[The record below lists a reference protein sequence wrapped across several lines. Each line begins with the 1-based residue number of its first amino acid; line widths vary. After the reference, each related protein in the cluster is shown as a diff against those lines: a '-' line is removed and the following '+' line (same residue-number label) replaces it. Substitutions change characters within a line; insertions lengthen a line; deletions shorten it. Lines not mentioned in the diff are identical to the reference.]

1 MEELLGV
8 RKFDFG
14 RADSSKPDWSSNG
27 TAWTQVGGELLNIE
41 TSAIPG
47 SGKVI
52 KTGSLGD
59 VMQESIQAAL
69 TVVRNQAQSLGIYRD
84 FYNEK
89 DLHIHAQRGQHQK
102 MGLQQIVCAHPL
114 FLY

>member
-14 RADSSKPDWSSNG
+14 RADSKNQIG
-27 TAWTQVGGELLNIE
+27 QVTGLAWTQVGGELLNIE

-69 TVVRNQAQSLGIYRD
+69 TVVRNRAQSLGIYRN

-89 DLHIHAQRGQHQK
+89 DLHFMSQKGQHQK
-102 MGLQQIVCAHPL
+102 MGLQQG
-114 FLY
+114 